1 MFFQSISYSLHT
13 LNLFLFNL
21 ILTWIVLPYNVH
33 FRCNSYRLSVHFNR
47 SVLSNSLWL
56 HELQHTRPPCPSPTP
71 RAYSS
76 SCTLSRWCHPTISSS
91 VNPFSSCPQSFPASG
106 SFQISQL
113 FTSGGRSIGVSA
125 SISVLLMNTQ
135 DWFPLELTGWILQS
149 KGISKDFSNTTVQ
162 RHQIFCSAFFI
173 VQYSHP
179 FMTTGKIIAL
189 TRWTFVG
196 KKMSLLL
203 NMLSR
208 LVINFLPRS
217 KGLLISW
224 LQIPSA
230 VILEPPKIKLATV
243 STVSPSIY
251 HEVMGPDAM
260 VFVFWMLSFKPTV
273 SLSSFIFIK
282 RLLSSS

>member
-1 MFFQSISYSLHT
+1 MYIESVMPSNH
-13 LNLFLFNL
+13 L
-21 ILTWIVLPYNVH
+21 ILCQPLLLLP
-33 FRCNSYRLSVHFNR
+33 S
-47 SVLSNSLWL
+47 
-56 HELQHTRPPCPSPTP
+56 T
-71 RAYSS
+71 
-76 SCTLSRWCHPTISSS
+76 
-91 VNPFSSCPQSFPASG
+91 FPASG